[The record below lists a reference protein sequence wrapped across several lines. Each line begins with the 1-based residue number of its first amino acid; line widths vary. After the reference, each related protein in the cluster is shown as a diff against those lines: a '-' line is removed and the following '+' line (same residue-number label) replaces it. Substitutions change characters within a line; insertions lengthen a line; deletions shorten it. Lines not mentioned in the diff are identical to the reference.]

1 MNETASNSSNSFLG
15 LKILALVGLFS
26 IQFLLFVVFRQEQL
40 MAGVL
45 DEAFEPFL
53 KVIVIVHFSR
63 VLVYYFLLS
72 SFFRSN
78 A

>member
-1 MNETASNSSNSFLG
+1 
-15 LKILALVGLFS
+15 
-26 IQFLLFVVFRQEQL
+26 

-53 KVIVIVHFSR
+53 KVIVIVHFLAS
-63 VLVYYFLLS
+63 LGLYFLLS
-72 SFFRSN
+72 SFFESD